1 MNPASGNPVQLIE
14 GATASGGLLATNL
27 RLVFLSI
34 FVLLAVFVQRQTL
47 RIMVLARRL
56 NY

>member
-1 MNPASGNPVQLIE
+1 MNPASGNPVQMIE

-27 RLVFLSI
+27 RLVLLSA
-34 FVLLAVFVQRQTL
+34 FVLIAVFVQRQIM
-47 RIMVLARRL
+47 RIMALAQRL